1 MEGIKLVEA
10 LARMEAATAPFTLRF
25 VRLDRRR
32 KTGGQITEWVDC
44 RLSWTKQ
51 MPAAEPA
58 PPAPVAGEE
67 ASRMP
72 AHFANATRNVV
83 QGRSSQPRKVHIWL
97 LLALDG
103 QRILLG

>member
-10 LARMEAATAPFTLRF
+10 LARMEAATEPFTVRF

-32 KTGGQITEWVDC
+32 KTGGQLTEWANC
-44 RLSWTKQ
+44 RLSRTKRT
-51 MPAAEPA
+51 PAAA
-58 PPAPVAGEE
+58 PPPVAAVEGEG

-72 AHFANATRNVV
+72 AHFANATRNLV

-97 LLALDG
+97 LLAFNG
-103 QRILLG
+103 ERILLG